1 MKITLIR
8 EEKESGKETVS
19 TCEADALLE
28 KIKTETKAAHV
39 TALRTMLLY
48 TTPDARG
55 HYEHIDKLPRIY
67 PSIEYGRS
75 RDGSRKMKHYNG
87 VVMLEVNDLAG
98 LSEVELVKEQ
108 ARLLPQTW
116 AEITGI

>member
-39 TALRTMLLY
+39 TALQ
-48 TTPDARG
+48 
-55 HYEHIDKLPRIY
+55 KV
-67 PSIEYGRS
+67 SRS
-75 RDGSRKMKHYNG
+75 P
-87 VVMLEVNDLAG
+87 
-98 LSEVELVKEQ
+98 SEV
-108 ARLLPQTW
+108 RS
-116 AEITGI
+116 

>member
-48 TTPDARG
+48 TPLMPVATTSTSTSCHA
-55 HYEHIDKLPRIY
+55 
-67 PSIEYGRS
+67 SI
-75 RDGSRKMKHYNG
+75 
-87 VVMLEVNDLAG
+87 
-98 LSEVELVKEQ
+98 
-108 ARLLPQTW
+108 RLLNTEE
-116 AEITGI
+116 AATAAGR

>member
-8 EEKESGKETVS
+8 EEKESSKETVS

-48 TTPDARG
+48 TTPDARD
-55 HYEHIDKLPRIY
+55 HYEHTDKLPRA
-67 PSIEYGRS
+67 SI
-75 RDGSRKMKHYNG
+75 
-87 VVMLEVNDLAG
+87 
-98 LSEVELVKEQ
+98 
-108 ARLLPQTW
+108 RLLN
-116 AEITGI
+116 TGEAATAAGR